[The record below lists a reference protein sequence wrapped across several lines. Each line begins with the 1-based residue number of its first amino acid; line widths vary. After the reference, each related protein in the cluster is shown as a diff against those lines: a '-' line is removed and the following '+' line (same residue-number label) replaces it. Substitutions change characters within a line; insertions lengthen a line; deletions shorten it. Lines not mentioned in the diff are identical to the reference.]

1 VSCIVSLKD
10 KDFSKMDISLIYGAV
25 LFLCF
30 TFSIQGEKRIL
41 LKDPDV
47 IAERLNR
54 IEQKVTILETENLQ
68 QKQTITKLETELL
81 QQNQRVTILET
92 DNLNQKQTVAFLKA
106 ENLQQKQNVT
116 KLETD
121 NLQQKQRVTILETN
135 SLQQKQTVANLKAE
149 NLQLEQRLQQSSQLI
164 QNLQS
169 SVSKLQSMYSNIVT
183 IRSSTSSLFSS
194 IFVMFGGFVF
204 QQTVGLHMG
213 TNCDLLLA
221 GSLLYFVRGR
231 RHARSSQE
239 KRKEASPVLSFHV
252 PLYI

>member
-10 KDFSKMDISLIYGAV
+10 KDFSKMDISLIYGAA

-41 LKDPDV
+41 LNDPDV
-47 IAERLNR
+47 VAERLNR

-81 QQNQRVTILET
+81 QQKQRVTTLET

-116 KLETD
+116 RIETD

-135 SLQQKQTVANLKAE
+135 SLQQKQTVANLKAA
-149 NLQLEQRLQQSSQLI
+149 NLQLEQRLQQLI

-204 QQTVGLHMG
+204 QQTFGIHMG

-221 GSLLYFVRGR
+221 GSLIFFVRCR
-231 RHARSSQE
+231 RHTGASQE